1 MAENILQQ
9 FGTQLFS
16 NSCRVMSDLYEYH
29 DYIAY
34 GVIKDDKITGFCQIV
49 WDIEFSAVYLP
60 LSHIL
65 IGIADEQYKSNKD
78 LETDVPTIK
87 YGVDFLCRNGRIERV
102 YLYPDTEDFL
112 LIERNVEE
120 QITFVGEHKEG
131 IRNGFGVEINYA
143 DTKYSMLY
151 GIWQNGTL
159 KYQYK
164 DKKWVEVN

>member
-49 WDIEFSAVYLP
+49 WDIEFSSVYLP

-87 YGVDFLCRNGRIERV
+87 YGVDFLCRNERIERV
-102 YLYPDTEDFL
+102 NLYPDTEDCL
-112 LIERNVEE
+112 LIERNVED

-131 IRNGFGVEINYA
+131 IRNGFGVEITYTA
-143 DTKYSMLY
+143 TKDTLLY

>member
-49 WDIEFSAVYLP
+49 WDIEFSSVYLP

-65 IGIADEQYKSNKD
+65 IGIADTQYRHNRD
-78 LETDVPTIK
+78 LECDVPTVK
-87 YGVDFLCRNGRIERV
+87 YGVDLRCRGGEIENTTI
-102 YLYPDTEDFL
+102 LPDTDSIL
-112 LIERNVEE
+112 LIERNSEE
-120 QITFVGEHKEG
+120 KITFVGENKEG
-131 IRNGFGVEINYA
+131 VRNGFGVEITYA
-143 DTKYSMLY
+143 DKKYSMLY
-151 GIWQNGTL
+151 GIWEAGVL

-164 DKKWVEVN
+164 DKNWMEV

>member
-9 FGTQLFS
+9 FGTQLFK

-49 WDIEFSAVYLP
+49 WDIEFSSVYLP

-65 IGIADEQYKSNKD
+65 IGIADEEYKRNSD
-78 LETDVPTIK
+78 LESDVPTVK
-87 YGVDFLCRNGRIERV
+87 YGVDLLYRSDKIERA
-102 YLYPDTEDFL
+102 YLYPDTENIL
-112 LIERNVEE
+112 LIERNNEE
-120 QITFVGEHKEG
+120 KITFVGENQDGTRH
-131 IRNGFGVEINYA
+131 GFGVEITYS
-143 DTKYSMLY
+143 DTKDTLLY
-151 GIWQNGTL
+151 GIWHNGTL

-164 DKKWVEVN
+164 DKNWVEVE

>member
-29 DYIAY
+29 DYLAY

-49 WDIEFSAVYLP
+49 WDIEFSSVYLP

-65 IGIADEQYKSNKD
+65 IGIADEEYRLNRD
-78 LETDVPTIK
+78 LECEVPTIK
-87 YGVDFLCRNGRIERV
+87 YGVDFRCRYGEIECADV
-102 YLYPDTEDFL
+102 MPDSEKFL
-112 LIERNVEE
+112 LITRDEEER
-120 QITFVGEHKEG
+120 ITFVGEYSDG
-131 IRNGFGVEINYA
+131 VRNGFGVEITYT
-143 DTKYSMLY
+143 DTKDTLLY
-151 GIWQNGTL
+151 GIWDVGVL

-164 DKKWVEVN
+164 DKNWMEVK

>member
-1 MAENILQQ
+1 MTENILQQ

-49 WDIEFSAVYLP
+49 WDIEFSSVYLP
-60 LSHIL
+60 LSHII
-65 IGIADEQYKSNKD
+65 IGITDTQYRHNRD
-78 LETDVPTIK
+78 LECDVPTVK
-87 YGVDFLCRNGRIERV
+87 YGVDLRCRGGEIENTTI
-102 YLYPDTEDFL
+102 LPDTESL
-112 LIERNVEE
+112 LLLERDTTNRLTFIGE
-120 QITFVGEHKEG
+120 QTDGTRE
-131 IRNGFGVEINYA
+131 GFGVEISYT
-143 DTKYSMLY
+143 DGKYNILY